1 MECISF
7 GLCVDKNWLDILEH
21 NKDKIIGD
29 VTWSSTWLLFAQLQ
43 TWVAWYDMKLLILF
57 SLFFFFQETL
67 KIIQPIFL
75 GKIINYFENYDS
87 SDEVDLNFAYC
98 YAAALSVCTLIL
110 AIMHHLYFYHVQ
122 RAGMKL
128 RVAMCHMIYRK
139 VSKPVHRYIWHLT
152 AISLEELKNTVFCYI
167 HACNSIE
174 VTHL

>member
-1 MECISF
+1 MTC
-7 GLCVDKNWLDILEH
+7 GN
-21 NKDKIIGD
+21 
-29 VTWSSTWLLFAQLQ
+29 TWLLFARLQ
-43 TWVAWYDMKLLILF
+43 TWVAWHDIKLLILF
-57 SLFFFFQETL
+57 FPFFFFQETL

-87 SDEVDLNFAYC
+87 SDELDLNFAYC

-139 VSKPVHRYIWHLT
+139 VSKPVYRYIWHLT
-152 AISLEELKNTVFCYI
+152 TISLGEFKNTVICS
-167 HACNSIE
+167 C
-174 VTHL
+174 